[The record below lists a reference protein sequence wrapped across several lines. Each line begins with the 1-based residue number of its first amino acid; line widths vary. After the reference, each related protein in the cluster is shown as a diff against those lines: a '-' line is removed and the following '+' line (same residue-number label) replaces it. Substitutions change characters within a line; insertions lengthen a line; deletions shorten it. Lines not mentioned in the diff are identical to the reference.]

1 MRGTVKNGLG
11 LSFPAAIAVGLRT
24 AAGRLCTL
32 SVAAMAPVVKM
43 MISSIV
49 MFKFWK
55 TTRKRQNM

>member
-1 MRGTVKNGLG
+1 MNGLE

-32 SVAAMAPVVKM
+32 SVAAVAPVVEM

-49 MFKFWK
+49 QLLEDQRKK
-55 TTRKRQNM
+55 TK